1 MDHAPDADIIHSVA
15 FEEATVK
22 FLAGQATML
31 TEEEA
36 TALEPF
42 KRVPTN
48 VAAAAPSSSSKES
61 FADRVLKRRKVS
73 AEPASY
79 ILLHAIPPTS
89 NIVERLFSIARA
101 VLRHELQRLSPMM
114 LEMIMFLKM
123 NSSYYDVATVELC
136 L

>member
-1 MDHAPDADIIHSVA
+1 
-15 FEEATVK
+15 
-22 FLAGQATML
+22 ML
-31 TEEEA
+31 TEGEA

-48 VAAAAPSSSSKES
+48 VAAAAPSSSSKEG

-73 AEPASY
+73 AERASY
-79 ILLHAIPPTS
+79 ILLHAIPSTS

-101 VLRHELQRLSPMM
+101 VLRHERQRLSPMM

-123 NSSYYDVATVELC
+123 NNSYYDVATVEQC

>member
-22 FLAGQATML
+22 LLAGQATML
-31 TEEEA
+31 TEEDA

>member
-1 MDHAPDADIIHSVA
+1 
-15 FEEATVK
+15 
-22 FLAGQATML
+22 ML

-48 VAAAAPSSSSKES
+48 VAAVAPSSSPKEA

-73 AEPASY
+73 TEPASY

-101 VLRHELQRLSPMM
+101 VLHHERQRLSPIM
-114 LEMIMFLKM
+114 LEMIVFLKM